1 MLQHKASHTHFK
13 GLASFT
19 NLEDLFDGS
28 PPPSL
33 DAQFLCAV
41 VQSNGWLLGILSQ
54 RGNNVPRFSIKS
66 CLATGN
72 S

>member
-28 PPPSL
+28 PLPSL

-41 VQSNGWLLGILSQ
+41 V
-54 RGNNVPRFSIKS
+54 
-66 CLATGN
+66 
-72 S
+72 